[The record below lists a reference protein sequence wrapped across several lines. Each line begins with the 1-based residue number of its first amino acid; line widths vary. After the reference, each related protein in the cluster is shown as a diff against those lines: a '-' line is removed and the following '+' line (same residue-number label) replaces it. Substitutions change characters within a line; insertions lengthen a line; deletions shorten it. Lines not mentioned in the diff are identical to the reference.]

1 MSKRIFRRSNTPG
14 SLQNIKDNH
23 QIVKGLEKDI
33 KRKLSISFCEATVNE
48 IMNKIY
54 LIEEYSLELGIDI
67 SRYGYDQKAKV
78 SLWKA
83 REEREREV

>member
-1 MSKRIFRRSNTPG
+1 MKIELYN
-14 SLQNIKDNH
+14 